1 MQEFQERVIAE
12 KDELD
17 QKRKKLSDFISG
29 SVFQAL
35 PEEEKQ
41 RLQRQASIMF
51 DYSTVLGERIS
62 AF

>member
-1 MQEFQERVIAE
+1 MQEFQKRVVIE

-17 QKRKKLSDFISG
+17 QKRQKLAEFISG
-29 SVFQAL
+29 SVFDAL